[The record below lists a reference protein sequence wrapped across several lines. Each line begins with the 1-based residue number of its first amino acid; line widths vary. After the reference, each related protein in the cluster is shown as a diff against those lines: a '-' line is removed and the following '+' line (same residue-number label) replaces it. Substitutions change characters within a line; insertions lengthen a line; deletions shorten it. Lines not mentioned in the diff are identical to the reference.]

1 MAGGHPRQRVALIV
15 TVLDE
20 AGAIDRLLE
29 SIAQQTRPPDEVV
42 VVDGGSTDG
51 TWDILE
57 TWTTRLPLR
66 CLRAPGASIAHGRN
80 LAVAAATGDVI
91 AVTDAGVR
99 LESDWLEQLLTALKS
114 DIDVVGGFFKAD
126 PCTTLETAMG
136 ATVLPALEDVDGPRF
151 LPSSRSVLFRRSAWA
166 AVGGY
171 PAWLD
176 YGEDLVFDLDLKRA
190 AQRFAF
196 APRAVAWFRPRGTL
210 GALFRQY
217 YLYARGDGKA
227 GLFFGRHV
235 IRYLTYAVVA
245 SLLWRRGWSL
255 LLLVPGGAAYTRRPY
270 LRLAPELREL
280 PPMQVLFALAL
291 VPVIRL
297 VGDIAKMLGYPVGVW
312 WRLRRLRNSQPRTD
326 H

>member
-20 AGAIDRLLE
+20 AGTLERLLE
-29 SIAQQTRPPDEVV
+29 SIAQQTRPPDDVV

-80 LAVAAATGDVI
+80 LAVEAARYDVI

-99 LESDWLEQLLTALKS
+99 LESDWLEQLLTALTS
-114 DIDVVGGFFKAD
+114 DVDVVGGFFKAD

-136 ATVLPALEDVDGPRF
+136 ATVLPALEDVEAPKF
-151 LPSSRSVLFRRSAWA
+151 LPSSRSVLFRRSAWT

-190 AQRFAF
+190 GQRFAF
-196 APRAVAWFRPRGTL
+196 APRAVAWFRPRGSL
-210 GALFRQY
+210 EAFFWQY
-217 YLYARGDGKA
+217 YRYARGDGKA
-227 GLFFGRHV
+227 GLFFYRHV
-235 IRYLTYAVVA
+235 IRYVTYAVA
-245 SLLWRRGWSL
+245 AGLLWRRGWGAL
-255 LLLVPGGAAYTRRPY
+255 LLLPGAAAYTRRPY
-270 LRLAPELREL
+270 TRLAPQLRGL
-280 PPMQVLFALAL
+280 PTLETMYALAL
-291 VPVIRL
+291 VPVIRA
-297 VGDIAKMLGYPVGVW
+297 VGDVAKMLGYPVGVL
-312 WRLRRLRNSQPRTD
+312 WRLRRAWISRS
-326 H
+326 